1 LLFAFGK
8 LGHATPSDMQLA
20 IPAGIP
26 AMKSNA
32 SHPVQRALDERAD
45 LQIRDQCA
53 ANSSPDCGYCSG
65 QSTKLFYQSQL
76 IQTQT
81 VVYGAPST
89 VNAVPPSAP
98 PLAASAAALANA

>member
-1 LLFAFGK
+1 VVVDLQRAQSQGGAGEGSMAFKSTSYLTSKTSPKIKMTLLHIVLLFAFGK
-8 LGHATPSDMQLA
+8 LGHATASYMQLA

-65 QSTKLFYQSQL
+65 
-76 IQTQT
+76 
-81 VVYGAPST
+81 
-89 VNAVPPSAP
+89 
-98 PLAASAAALANA
+98 